1 MQRSQYIEGIRSRV
15 RDTDNRLTGPADYDR
30 ALDTALRQLSHD
42 RPLMADGALVAYA
55 VNEDATAD
63 NVPLVYMDAVLD
75 YAAYLLLTELA
86 AYYAGNSDSTLPT
99 ADSVNHQT
107 KDQRFSRLARICES
121 RYYDRVGTSKAHNK
135 HASAIANLASKRPR
149 GIAYTDWLEA

>member
-15 RDTDNRLTGPADYDR
+15 RDTDNRLSDPADYSR
-30 ALDTALRQLSHD
+30 ALDTALRQLAHD
-42 RPLMADGALVAYA
+42 RPLVVDGELVAYE

-86 AYYAGNSDSTLPT
+86 AYYAGNSDSTIG
-99 ADSVNHQT
+99 ADSVDRQS
-107 KDQRFSRLARICES
+107 KEQRYSRLATVCEN
-121 RYYDRVGTSKAHNK
+121 RYYTRVGVEKAHNK
-135 HASAIANLASKRPR
+135 HASATANLASKRPR
-149 GIAYTDWLEA
+149 GLTFTDWMEA